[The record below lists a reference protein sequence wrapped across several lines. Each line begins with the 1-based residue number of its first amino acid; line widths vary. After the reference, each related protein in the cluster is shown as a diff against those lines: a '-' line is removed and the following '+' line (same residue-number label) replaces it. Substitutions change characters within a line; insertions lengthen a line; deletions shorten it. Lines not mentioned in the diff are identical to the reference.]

1 MIHQNFCFFTVS
13 LEQVAGARHKAE
25 QSVFIFKKKTRHT
38 VVRAGAATLIKIM
51 LSWKGQ
57 AGDCTSLQCATMP
70 RIFRAS
76 TESRL
81 EVGGGP
87 MGTHRK
93 ECGRCAPFAAYPV
106 AGDGT
111 GASGCPPPGC
121 RSGKRGWWC
130 RRCSPPWSNHR
141 GTCSPWSE
149 TFDTAQKTAKENIAC
164 RFLFFKNRIQI
175 DTSC

>member
-13 LEQVAGARHKAE
+13 LEQVLQELGIR
-25 QSVFIFKKKTRHT
+25 QNNLYLSLKKKTRHT

-51 LSWKGQ
+51 LTWKGQ

-141 GTCSPWSE
+141 GTCSP
-149 TFDTAQKTAKENIAC
+149 
-164 RFLFFKNRIQI
+164 
-175 DTSC
+175 